1 MELYAERGY
10 DQTTVAEI
18 TQRAGLTERTFFRYF
33 AYEREVLL
41 GGSEGPRDR
50 LVSEVASAPTEASP
64 LQAAAAGLVAAG
76 ALIQER
82 RGRQGARGRQAILAQ
97 NPELQE
103 RELIKMASWAT
114 AVAGSLRRR
123 GVEDLTAALTAE
135 VAVAAFR
142 MAFETWV
149 GPGKNR
155 DLPDL
160 IRESFDR
167 LRERRWRQ
175 ERL

>member
-1 MELYAERGY
+1 
-10 DQTTVAEI
+10 V
-18 TQRAGLTERTFFRYF
+18 RA
-33 AYEREVLL
+33 
-41 GGSEGPRDR
+41 
-50 LVSEVASAPTEASP
+50 
-64 LQAAAAGLVAAG
+64 
-76 ALIQER
+76 
-82 RGRQGARGRQAILAQ
+82 RQAILAQ

-135 VAVAAFR
+135 AAVAAFR
-142 MAFETWV
+142 VAFETWV
-149 GPGKNR
+149 GPGKKR

-160 IRESFDR
+160 IHESFDR